1 MKPKINDRKCGASES
16 MCTIIKACPADA
28 VSYIEVDEAITDRE
42 VNCNLP
48 QTENTTGCG
57 CACDC
62 GDNSSGNDCGENP
75 YSRIVIDYQKCT
87 ECGICA
93 DVCCGNAVEIIG

>member
-16 MCTIIKACPADA
+16 MCTIIRACPVDA
-28 VSYIEVDEAITDRE
+28 VSYIEVDEPITDRE

-48 QTENTTGCG
+48 KTESPTTDCGCG
-57 CACDC
+57 CEC
-62 GDNSSGNDCGENP
+62 GDGAPGGCGENP

-87 ECGICA
+87 GCGICA
-93 DVCCGNAVEIIG
+93 DICCGSAIEMVG